1 MTAAKDEA
9 VANAAK
15 RQVLAPPTKAAITRY
30 VTLIHSSWDLRCTI
44 YIKMGILSSIRH
56 ACLPLQICEALAYEV
71 VCTLCGS
78 VEVDMH
84 VQCKQTLAELKAQH
98 AEEIARMDELSDA

>member
-1 MTAAKDEA
+1 MESQMYNIHKDGYSVFNATRLPSITNA
-9 VANAAK
+9 V
-15 RQVLAPPTKAAITRY
+15 
-30 VTLIHSSWDLRCTI
+30 
-44 YIKMGILSSIRH
+44 
-56 ACLPLQICEALAYEV
+56 AYEV